1 MSLSPIAFIMELKQ
15 YSCILL
21 GIPDHLNVRL
31 RTSIRDHPCEK
42 DNPQKTQN
50 TQN

>member
-21 GIPDHLNVRL
+21 GIPDKNINGWLSAG
-31 RTSIRDHPCEK
+31 RTC
-42 DNPQKTQN
+42 
-50 TQN
+50 